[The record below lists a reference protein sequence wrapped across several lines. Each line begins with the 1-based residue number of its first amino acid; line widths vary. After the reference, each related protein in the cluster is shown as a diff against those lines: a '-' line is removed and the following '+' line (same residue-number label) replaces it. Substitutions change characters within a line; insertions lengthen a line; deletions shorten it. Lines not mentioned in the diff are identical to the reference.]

1 MDIQS
6 LFTLT
11 CRLRE
16 ILNELDKIGAE
27 VRFEDDHISVALD
40 DTAINVYSKSY
51 EVEYWRKALWR
62 WLMICLFYLL
72 LFLHYI
78 SVWKEIDYNGSQI

>member
-11 CRLRE
+11 CELRD
-16 ILNELDKIGAE
+16 ILNDLDKTGAE

-40 DTAINVYSKSY
+40 DIEINVYSKSY
-51 EVEYWRKALWR
+51 EVK
-62 WLMICLFYLL
+62 
-72 LFLHYI
+72 
-78 SVWKEIDYNGSQI
+78 

>member
-1 MDIQS
+1 MNIQT

-40 DTAINVYSKSY
+40 DTEINVYSKSY
-51 EVEYWRKALWR
+51 EVE
-62 WLMICLFYLL
+62 
-72 LFLHYI
+72 
-78 SVWKEIDYNGSQI
+78 